1 MIFLTDLSFFYYAN
15 FFSLSRDVPI
25 VYNDLLSSRHTD
37 SCSLSFWMVQMD
49 ARTASLIPM
58 VVYFRKSDDHYI
70 PFITYVWIYKK
81 IFRVFSLILQKKES
95 SEVQVSSE
103 TSEVIGFFLKR
114 KRHMLGTGK
123 ISSNKSCHFDMII
136 EEKKKNWNE
145 KQNLFSFSYGIYIS
159 ICMDKTPFSRL
170 LCQ

>member
-15 FFSLSRDVPI
+15 FFSLSPI

-70 PFITYVWIYKK
+70 PFITYVWIFFTEENLPCLFIDPSKK
-81 IFRVFSLILQKKES
+81 GELRSTGLKWDFAYVFSQKKK
-95 SEVQVSSE
+95 
-103 TSEVIGFFLKR
+103 TYAWDR
-114 KRHMLGTGK
+114 
-123 ISSNKSCHFDMII
+123 
-136 EEKKKNWNE
+136 EEKFKEVLEFWVLKNWNE
-145 KQNLFSFSYGIYIS
+145 KTNLFSYG